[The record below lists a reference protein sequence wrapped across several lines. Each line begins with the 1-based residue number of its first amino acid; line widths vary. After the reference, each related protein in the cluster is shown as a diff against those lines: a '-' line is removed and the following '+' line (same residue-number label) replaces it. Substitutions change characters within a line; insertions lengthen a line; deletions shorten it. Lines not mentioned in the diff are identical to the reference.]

1 MATQTAPLN
10 SAPATIPPQSP
21 GPLLRPACEHP
32 ADLDFDT
39 SRRFGLAVELLNRLL
54 TGSTGTV
61 RILDVGCNVLNLL
74 PRYFTDR
81 VKITRCDTF
90 ENIAND
96 PHYVRIEAGEALP
109 FADEQFDAV
118 VSLEVLEH
126 IPAVGRRF
134 FLREC
139 LRVSKRGCVWTCPN
153 GEADVANAERVASAA
168 FEQRNG
174 KPHPFL
180 SEHAEFGLPRE
191 DEIRGHLSVLDVPH
205 AVWHQ
210 TPADVWLA
218 SIALG
223 EPLAESG
230 APAWVRE
237 ALRDCLAKV
246 DRTSTG
252 PRPACYRKAYVAA
265 KTFDATAA
273 LDPEALNFLNGG
285 CEPAV
290 EGLTQKEASRHG
302 HALHGGF
309 TPTALENSE
318 TMLSAMARTAGMAIA
333 EMAGGWRREVKLLEQ
348 EVGRHASDRKRWSE
362 ENEALR
368 RELSAWNQR
377 AYLLTSDVSILT
389 STLGWKLA
397 YPFRLLGRWF
407 KPQTFNET
415 NLRPWFELK
424 PVDPMG
430 GPVCGSAARDRGA
443 TAWMG
448 PGTGPLPRDW
458 ESLGLDPQFVL
469 PAMLPKGYVRIELKL
484 TGPTKALTEIYADE
498 GEGFTAGSCVES
510 FEWEEMLT
518 VDITVKLDKPVFGFR
533 LDPMGTPGV
542 FQIHHFRVSPVA
554 GPRIVT
560 HAVRKKLELLRMYRL
575 MGPTLANGAKMLLTG
590 QFRKAFGKVMQ
601 TYSDDRRL
609 GPSSMA
615 SRTSYDVWRRR
626 RELTPAERQRQTDVS
641 KAWTNP
647 PSLSVIMPV
656 FNPPPDCLEKAIMS
670 VREQTYPHWQLCI
683 ADDRSTDPRI
693 APILRKHAAADPR
706 IVVSFTDTNGG
717 IATASNR
724 ALDLAKGDFIALF
737 DHDDE
742 LAPHAL
748 FKMAEAIRTNPQA
761 DFFYSDEDK
770 ITMEGT
776 HIDPFFKPDWS
787 PDFFL
792 SCMYTCHLGVYRRE
806 LVESLGRFRK
816 EFDTAQDYD
825 LALRFVSTIQNAAK
839 AGGLP
844 EDRRIVH
851 VPDVLYHW
859 RMLPGSTAL
868 TARAKP
874 QAEETARR
882 AVDSYLQ
889 RVNKPGRA
897 ERGSAVGLHRVRYEI
912 QGNPKVSI
920 VIPTAGRR
928 ASIRGQDTWYALHC
942 VRSIR
947 KETTYANYEIL
958 VVDNDDLH
966 PQLAKE
972 LDSLGVI
979 RVPFTEPFNLS
990 VKMNLG
996 AKKATGE
1003 YVILLNDD
1011 TEIQSPDWI
1020 EAMLELGQWPE
1031 VGAVGAKLL
1040 FEDGRL
1046 QHAGV
1051 TFVDRVPL
1059 HHFYAAPGDYPG
1071 YWHGNLL
1078 IRNYSAVTGACVLVR
1093 KSDYEAVGGF
1103 DPAFPLN
1110 YNDIDMCLKL
1120 RRLGKRIIY
1129 QPHAILSHF
1138 ESASKDGIFQE
1149 EIDRF
1154 VARWGNEFACDP
1166 YYNPNLTKVHG
1177 DYRLGAGIERE

>member
-1 MATQTAPLN
+1 MATLTASPATTLRPV
-10 SAPATIPPQSP
+10 APAAPPT
-21 GPLLRPACEHP
+21 PLLRPADEFP

-39 SRRFGLAVELLNRLL
+39 GRRFGIAVDRLAKLLAGA
-54 TGSTGTV
+54 TGVV
-61 RILDVGCNVLNLL
+61 RILDVGCNVLNLF
-74 PRYFTDR
+74 PKFFTDR
-81 VKITRCDTF
+81 VRITRCDTF
-90 ENIAND
+90 ENVAHD
-96 PHYVRIEAGEALP
+96 PHYVRIVPGEPLP

-126 IPAVGRRF
+126 IPPTGRGF
-134 FLREC
+134 FLKEC
-139 LRVSKRGCVWTCPN
+139 LRVSKNGCVWSCPN
-153 GEADVANAERVASAA
+153 GEADVKRAERAGSMA
-168 FEQRNG
+168 FERRNG

-180 SEHAEFGLPRE
+180 SEHAEFGLPTE
-191 DEIRGHLSVLDVPH
+191 AEITGHLSAFDVPH
-205 AVWHQ
+205 AVFRQ

-218 SIALG
+218 SLALG
-223 EPLAESG
+223 EPLAETG
-230 APAWVRE
+230 APEWVKSSLTDVLTKLDDQLGE
-237 ALRDCLAKV
+237 AN
-246 DRTSTG
+246 
-252 PRPACYRKAYVAA
+252 RPACYRKIYVAA
-265 KTFDATAA
+265 KTFDATDA
-273 LDPEALNFLNGG
+273 LSPLSGG
-285 CEPAV
+285 CQPSVEGSHGGLTPSAREESLLPAV
-290 EGLTQKEASRHG
+290 C
-302 HALHGGF
+302 
-309 TPTALENSE
+309 TA
-318 TMLSAMARTAGMAIA
+318 AGQAVAGMAA
-333 EMAGGWRREVKLLEQ
+333 GWRREVKLLEQ
-348 EVGRHASDRKRWSE
+348 EVGRHSSDRKRWAE
-362 ENEALR
+362 ESEALR

-389 STLGWKLA
+389 RSLSWKLA
-397 YPFRLLGRWF
+397 APLRILQRWV
-407 KPQTFNET
+407 KPESFTSVD
-415 NLRPWFELK
+415 LRPWFELK
-424 PVDPMG
+424 PTEPG
-430 GPVCGSAARDRGA
+430 G
-443 TAWMG
+443 WMG
-448 PGTGPLPRDW
+448 PGTGPLPLEW

-469 PAMLPKGYVRIELKL
+469 PVMLPKGYVRIEMKL
-484 TGPTKALTEIYADE
+484 SGPTRALTELYADE

-510 FEWEEMLT
+510 FEWEETLT
-518 VDITVKLDKPVFGFR
+518 VDICVKFDKPVFGLR
-533 LDPMGTPGV
+533 LDPMGTPGI
-542 FQIHHFRVSPVA
+542 FHLHFLRVTPLA
-554 GPRIVT
+554 GPRILG
-560 HAVRKKLELLRMYRL
+560 HAIAKKLELLRMYRL
-575 MGPTLANGAKMLLTG
+575 TGTTFANGAKMLATG
-590 QFRKAFGKVMQ
+590 QFRRAFGKVMQ
-601 TYSDDRRL
+601 TYADDRRL

-626 RELTPAERQRQTDVS
+626 RELTPAERRRQSDVS
-641 KAWTNP
+641 NVWLNP
-647 PSLSVIMPV
+647 PTISAIVPV
-656 FNPPPDCLEKAIMS
+656 YNPPPDCLEKAIQS
-670 VREQTYPHWQLCI
+670 VRQQTYPLWQLCL
-683 ADDRSTDPRI
+683 ADDGSTDPRI

-706 IVVSFTDTNGG
+706 IVVSFAEKNGG
-717 IATASNR
+717 ISAASNR
-724 ALDLAKGDFIALF
+724 ALDRATGDFIALF

-742 LAPHAL
+742 LAPHAF
-748 FKMAEAIRTNPQA
+748 FKMAEAIRANPQA

-792 SCMYTCHLGVYRRE
+792 SCMYTCHLGVYRRA
-806 LVESLGRFRK
+806 LVEKLGRFRS

-825 LALRFVSTIQNAAK
+825 LALRFVSTIQNDQRD
-839 AGGLP
+839 GGLP
-844 EDRRIVH
+844 ESHRIVH

-874 QAEETARR
+874 KAEETARR

-912 QGNPKVSI
+912 QGRPKVSI

-928 ASIRGQDTWYALHC
+928 CTIRGKETWYALHC
-942 VRSIR
+942 VESIR
-947 KETTYANYEIL
+947 KQTTYDHYEIV

-966 PQLAKE
+966 PQLARS
-972 LDSLGVI
+972 LDALGVRRI
-979 RVPFTEPFNLS
+979 PFTEPFNLS

-996 AKKATGE
+996 VAKSEGD

-1011 TEIQSPDWI
+1011 TEVQTPDWI
-1020 EAMLELGQWPE
+1020 EAMLEVGQWPE

-1093 KSDYEAVGGF
+1093 TDDYHAVGGF
-1103 DPAFPLN
+1103 DPEFPLN

-1120 RRLGKRIIY
+1120 RRRGLRIVY

-1154 VARWGNEFACDP
+1154 VAKWGNEFACDP

-1177 DYRLGAGIERE
+1177 DYRLGAGIDAVS